1 MALSHDDIQ
10 TIAALLDSRL
20 KPLEA
25 QMATKDDI
33 KNMATKDDLKN
44 FATKDDLKNFA
55 TKDDI
60 KNLVTKDELRTSENL
75 ILSEVSR
82 VHTIMLKYNEALTND
97 IIDIKRTLALAGNDN
112 RTFKF
117 IN

>member
-33 KNMATKDDLKN
+33 KNM
-44 FATKDDLKNFA
+44 ATKDDLKNFA